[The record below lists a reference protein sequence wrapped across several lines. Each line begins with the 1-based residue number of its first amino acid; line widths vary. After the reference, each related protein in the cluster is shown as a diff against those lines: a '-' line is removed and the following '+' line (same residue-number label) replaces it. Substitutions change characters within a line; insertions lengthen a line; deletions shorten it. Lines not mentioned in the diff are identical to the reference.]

1 MSVEEDKRIAEAD
14 TRCIGIEK
22 LDEKLSYYNDN
33 PTVWDSVIRVLNYS
47 ESNTVSGFEE
57 VKKFFTWLAGLPPIK
72 VRVLNVFGE
81 GDKVAVEWLLLGGEG
96 IQKFEIPCANLYD
109 FENDK
114 IKSVRMQF
122 DSAYFAEIIGK

>member
-1 MSVEEDKRIAEAD
+1 MSVEENKRIAEAD

-81 GDKVAVEWLLLGGEG
+81 GDKVAVEWLVLGGEG
-96 IQKFEIPCANLYD
+96 TQKFEIPCANLYD
-109 FENDK
+109 FENGK

-122 DSAYFAEIIGK
+122 DSAYFAEIVGK